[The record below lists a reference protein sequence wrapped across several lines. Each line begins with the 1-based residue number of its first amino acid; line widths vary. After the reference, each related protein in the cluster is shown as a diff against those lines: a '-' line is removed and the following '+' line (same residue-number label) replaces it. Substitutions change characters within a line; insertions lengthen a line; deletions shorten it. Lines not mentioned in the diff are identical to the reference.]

1 MELKSEITKE
11 FFIAGDSQIETWV
24 MKARKF
30 KY

>member
-1 MELKSEITKE
+1 MELKSEISKE
-11 FFIAGDSQIETWV
+11 FFIADDSQRETWV